1 MRRFGGEEG
10 GVGRGAF
17 ARVVGARF
25 SNEETRFLP
34 FGGGGERP
42 KKGAFP
48 KKSNCYLGYH

>member
-10 GVGRGAF
+10 GRGRGAF